1 MILYRLSKEFNVNTT
16 RELANFLEVE
26 HKDVLKAYDYLDAL
40 CVDNRDLISCG
51 LRMDSE
57 GVSYFNLSPSLIG
70 MIMVKL
76 NKLW

>member
-1 MILYRLSKEFNVNTT
+1 MILYRLNKEFEVNTT
-16 RELANFLEVE
+16 RELASFLDVK
-26 HKDVLKAYDYLDAL
+26 HNNVLKAYDYLDAL
-40 CVDNRDLISCG
+40 CVDNRNLISCG

-76 NKLW
+76 NKVQ